1 MPKIFCQ
8 NCGQSANYS
17 VHKPEKCESCGKHYL
32 SKEPKKKSMSLEE
45 ARQLV
50 EAAKRLDQQSLQKAP
65 LKKRI
70 TRVSQLE
77 RLPEVEEQQE
87 SFEKPFSFGSV
98 IVEGERASMTIGD
111 IAGTSEESKVEKRE
125 NKDFDKKETLSKLQR
140 ESSALDHNRSLK

>member
-1 MPKIFCQ
+1 
-8 NCGQSANYS
+8 
-17 VHKPEKCESCGKHYL
+17 
-32 SKEPKKKSMSLEE
+32 MSLEE